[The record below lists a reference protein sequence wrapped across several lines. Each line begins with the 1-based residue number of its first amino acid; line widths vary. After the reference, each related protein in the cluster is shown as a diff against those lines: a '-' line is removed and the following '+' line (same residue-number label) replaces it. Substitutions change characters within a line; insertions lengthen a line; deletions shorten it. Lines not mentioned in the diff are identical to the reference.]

1 MKTKEEVLKEV
12 LKGRPIADLRIKRNN
27 LLIETDFW
35 ALSDRTMS
43 QAQKDYRQELR
54 DLPSTA
60 SPELD
65 ENDQITGV
73 TWPVKPD
80 E

>member
-12 LKGRPIADLRIKRNN
+12 LEGRPIADLRIERNN

-65 ENDQITGV
+65 ENEQLINV
-73 TWPVKPD
+73 TWPTKP
-80 E
+80 

>member
-1 MKTKEEVLKEV
+1 MKTKEELLKEV
-12 LKGRPIADLRIKRNN
+12 LEGRPIADLRTKRNN

>member
-12 LKGRPIADLRIKRNN
+12 LEGRPIADLRIERNN

>member
-12 LKGRPIADLRIKRNN
+12 LEGRPIADLRIERNN
-27 LLIETDFW
+27 LLSETDFW

-65 ENDQITGV
+65 ENEQLINV
-73 TWPVKPD
+73 TWPTKP
-80 E
+80 